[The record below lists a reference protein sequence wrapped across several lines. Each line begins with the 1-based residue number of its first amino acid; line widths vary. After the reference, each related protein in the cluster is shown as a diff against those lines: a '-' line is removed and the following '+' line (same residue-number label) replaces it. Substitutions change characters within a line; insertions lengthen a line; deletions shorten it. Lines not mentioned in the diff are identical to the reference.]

1 MRVKQVPVGQVTGVG
16 VGVGRRSL
24 RGGERVAGARVA
36 PKDSEQPLAHQCI
49 WTQGGTKLLLG
60 L

>member
-1 MRVKQVPVGQVTGVG
+1 MGQVAG